1 MTPLSQAAVTP
12 SWVFTLWLRWHLKKY
27 LLLLPPERRVS
38 GTSAGR
44 APQGPAAP
52 LCAPR
57 SSLRTKSLSQAL
69 GCAERFGGEGAEHAE
84 QQPAAE
90 PPPQDA
96 GRNLPLG
103 ALNGAERGGVYREKI
118 FGPNT
123 GKGKSTAGGADTCPA
138 VFSALVIG
146 EPIAEVPP
154 ELSRAARPEHGAGPP
169 RAGPPRAPP
178 AAGAEPSGS
187 RGDAQGS
194 ARRGRAPGSGPP
206 PTPLGRARGGDAGT
220 RAGGRGLAAGPAPG
234 RGQRGPCRGGAAAKL
249 RRPRGGGGHGRAA
262 LGGARPAAEPQ
273 RRQTGLGRR
282 PPQE

>member
-12 SWVFTLWLRWHLKKY
+12 SWAFTLWLRWHLKKY

-57 SSLRTKSLSQAL
+57 SSLHTKSLSQAL
-69 GCAERFGGEGAEHAE
+69 GCAGRFGGEGAEYAE
-84 QQPAAE
+84 QQTAAE

-103 ALNGAERGGVYREKI
+103 ALNGAERGGVFREKI

-123 GKGKSTAGGADTCPA
+123 GNGKSTAGGADTCPA

-146 EPIAEVPP
+146 EPIAEAPP
-154 ELSRAARPEHGAGPP
+154 ELSRAARPEHGAG
-169 RAGPPRAPP
+169 AGPPPRPP
-178 AAGAEPSGS
+178 AAGAEPSGG

-194 ARRGRAPGSGPP
+194 ARRGRAPGPSPAWACAWG
-206 PTPLGRARGGDAGT
+206 GRGHAL
-220 RAGGRGLAAGPAPG
+220 GGRGLAAGPAPG

-249 RRPRGGGGHGRAA
+249 QRPRGGSGHGRAA